1 MKKLT
6 TLFGL
11 LFCASVVLTSC
22 GGAEADGIKYGECL
36 CDAYNSDD
44 AEKAEEECEEMY
56 KKHVDKYEGNEE
68 DEKAYEKGFEKAEED
83 CEE

>member
-22 GGAEADGIKYGECL
+22 GGAEADAIKYGECL
-36 CDAYNSDD
+36 CDAYNSED
-44 AEKAEEECEEMY
+44 EKKLEKCEEMN
-56 KKHVDKYEGNEE
+56 KKHQDKYEGNEE
-68 DEKAYEKGFEKAEED
+68 DEDAYNKAFDKALED
-83 CEE
+83 CDEE